1 MARSAE
7 QNEKMRDGRRKQIF
21 SSALKLFAV
30 KGLGPTK
37 IADIARDAGMSQG
50 LLYHYFRS
58 KEEIFVELIRNA
70 LQGMNAAARQLE
82 KMPLTPTEKISKAIT
97 ELLRG
102 MSENEDFARYFLL
115 VAQANFSEA
124 IPDEA
129 KRIIRE
135 ESDMPYEV
143 MSRIMRTGQL
153 DGSIKDHK
161 PEDLAVVFWVLI
173 KGFAL
178 HKAARGA
185 QFAVPDTRIL
195 VDFFKTSSPT

>member
-1 MARSAE
+1 MARNPE
-7 QNEKMRDGRRKQIF
+7 QNEKMRDGRRKQIL

-30 KGLGPTK
+30 KGLGSTK
-37 IADIARDAGMSQG
+37 ITDIARDAGMSQG

-58 KEEIFVELIRNA
+58 KEEIFVELIRHG

-82 KMPLTPTEKISKAIT
+82 KMPLTPTEKISRAIT

-115 VAQANFSEA
+115 VAQANFTEA

-129 KRIIRE
+129 KTVIRE
-135 ESDMPYEV
+135 ESEVPYEV
-143 MSRIMRTGQL
+143 MSRIMRAGQL
-153 DGSIKDHK
+153 DGSIKNHK
-161 PEDLAVVFWVLI
+161 PEDLAILFWVLI

-185 QFAVPDTRIL
+185 QFVLPDTRIL
-195 VDFFKTSSPT
+195 DEFFKTGSST